1 MIKSDTGTMGNAP
14 NGLDTKAGRI
24 DAIKERVSG
33 LVDQGH
39 VKVDQLKHKALDVKE
54 QAMTRGNALVDRTTG
69 FIRANP
75 LKAVGIAFGVGYIGM
90 RLFRR

>member
-1 MIKSDTGTMGNAP
+1 MIKNDTTTMGSSP
-14 NGLDTKAGRI
+14 NGLDKHGKI
-24 DAIKERVSG
+24 DAIKDRVSG

-39 VKVDQLKHKALDVKE
+39 EKVDHLKAKAIDVKE
-54 QAMTRGNALVDRTTG
+54 QAVTRGNALVDQAAS

>member
-1 MIKSDTGTMGNAP
+1 MNKNEMGMGTSP
-14 NGLDTKAGRI
+14 NGLDKNPGKM

-39 VKVDQLKHKALDVKE
+39 VKVDQLKAKAIDVKDE
-54 QAMTRGNALVDRTTG
+54 AMTRGNKLVDQAAD

>member
-1 MIKSDTGTMGNAP
+1 MNKNEMGTGTSP
-14 NGLDTKAGRI
+14 NGLDKNPGKM

-39 VKVDQLKHKALDVKE
+39 VKVDQLKAKAIDVKDE
-54 QAMTRGNALVDRTTG
+54 AMTRGNKLVDRTAD

-75 LKAVGIAFGVGYIGM
+75 LKSVGIAFGVGYLGM